1 MKVKTSVSLS
11 KDLVEEL
18 DRELADAR
26 GRSEFIEAA
35 VRVRLRQLKR
45 ARNFDHEVAM
55 LNAIVDG
62 ASPPE
67 MDPAADPFDLG
78 SPASELVDPDA
89 DEPR

>member
-11 KDLVEEL
+11 KELVEEL
-18 DRELADAR
+18 DQELTDGR

-35 VRVRLRQLKR
+35 VRVRLRERKR
-45 ARNFDHEVAM
+45 ARNFEREVAM

-62 ASPPE
+62 SEPPE

-78 SPASELVDPDA
+78 SPASDLVALDS
-89 DEPR
+89 DESR